1 MKRKLTILTQWY
13 PPEQAPFG
21 RMMHE
26 LASDLSRRDWDVT
39 VITGFPNHPN
49 GDVFGGYRKRWLQ
62 EEADAGVNVQRVW
75 LATSPNRGLLAR
87 LATFASFTLTS
98 AWRFLRRPRADVVFA
113 VLQPLSVGVTLPM
126 VARLKRSALVFNLQD
141 LHPDTQVR
149 LGMIRN
155 PWLIAAL
162 RAFERFAYSH
172 CAALTVICEPF
183 RTHAVNRGA
192 PVERVHVVGNWVDT
206 KRIRP
211 GPDGGEIR
219 RAAGF
224 DDTQFVA
231 LWAGTLGLVS
241 GARVV
246 LEAAQLLRDDP
257 HVRVLIVGDGPI
269 RGELIE
275 RARDLGLGN
284 VSFLPFQPED
294 RLVAVQNAG
303 DVSIVTLAREFAESS
318 VPSKVLA
325 YMAAG
330 RGVVAAVD
338 GESPTARLL
347 RDADCGVIV
356 EPDDARALADALRG
370 LAHDSNRVCE
380 LGASAR
386 VHAVRYL
393 SREAAVDHYDRLLS
407 SLAGQR

>member
-26 LASDLSRRDWDVT
+26 LASDLSARDWDVT
-39 VITGFPNHPN
+39 VITGFPSHPR
-49 GDVFGGYRKRWLQ
+49 GEVFGGYRKRWLQ

-75 LATSPNRGLLAR
+75 LATSSNRGLLAR

-113 VLQPLSVGVTLPM
+113 VLQPLSVGVTLPI

-149 LGMIRN
+149 LGLVRK

-162 RAFERFAYSH
+162 RAVERFAYRH

-206 KRIRP
+206 ARIRP

-219 RAAGF
+219 RAAGL
-224 DDTQFVA
+224 DDGQFVA
-231 LWAGTLGLVS
+231 LWAGTLGFVS
-241 GARVV
+241 GAGIV
-246 LEAAQLLRDDP
+246 LEAAQLLCDDP
-257 HVRVLIVGDGPI
+257 HVRFLIVGDGPI
-269 RGELIE
+269 RAELIE
-275 RARDLGLGN
+275 RARELGLVN
-284 VSFLPFQPED
+284 VAFLPFQSEA

-338 GESPTARLL
+338 RASPTARLL
-347 RDADCGVIV
+347 QDAGCGVIV

-370 LAHDSNRVCE
+370 LARDANLVRE
-380 LGASAR
+380 LGAHAR
-386 VHAVRYL
+386 QHAVRYL

-407 SLAGQR
+407 GLAGHR

>member
-26 LASDLSRRDWDVT
+26 LASDLVGRDWEVT
-39 VITGFPNHPN
+39 VITGFPNHPR
-49 GDVFGGYRKRWLQ
+49 GEVFGGYRKQWLQ
-62 EEADAGVNVQRVW
+62 EEADAGVSVQRVW
-75 LATSPNRGLLAR
+75 LATSSNRGLLAR

-113 VLQPLSVGVTLPM
+113 VLQPLSVGVTLPL
-126 VARLKRSALVFNLQD
+126 VARLKRSKLVFNVQD

-149 LGMIRN
+149 LGLVRK

-162 RAFERFAYSH
+162 RAVERYAYRH

-192 PVERVHVVGNWVDT
+192 PLERVHVVGNWVDT
-206 KRIRP
+206 ARIRP

-219 RAAGF
+219 RAAGLH
-224 DDTQFVA
+224 DGQFVA
-231 LWAGTLGLVS
+231 LWAGTLGFVS
-241 GARVV
+241 GAGVV
-246 LEAAQLLRDDP
+246 LDAAQLLRDDP
-257 HVRVLIVGDGPI
+257 HIGFLIVGDGPI
-269 RGELIE
+269 RAELIE
-275 RARDLGLGN
+275 RARELGLGN
-284 VSFLPFQPED
+284 VAFLPFQPED

-338 GESPTARLL
+338 RESPTAQLL
-347 RDADCGVIV
+347 RDAGCGVVV
-356 EPDDARALADALRG
+356 EPDDAHALADALRG
-370 LAHDSNRVCE
+370 LAHDATRVRE
-380 LGASAR
+380 LGARAR
-386 VHAVRYL
+386 EHAVRHL
-393 SREAAVDHYDRLLS
+393 SREAAVGHYDRLLS
-407 SLAGQR
+407 GLAGQP

>member
-1 MKRKLTILTQWY
+1 MKRRLTILTQWY

-26 LASDLSRRDWDVT
+26 LASDLARRDWDVT
-39 VITGFPNHPN
+39 VITGFPNHPR
-49 GDVFGGYRKRWLQ
+49 GEVFGGYRKRWLL
-62 EEADAGVNVQRVW
+62 EELDADASVQRVW
-75 LATSPNRGLLAR
+75 LATSTNRGLLAR
-87 LATFASFTLTS
+87 LATFATFTLTS

-113 VLQPLSVGVTLPM
+113 VLQPLSVGVTLP
-126 VARLKRSALVFNLQD
+126 VIAWLKRSKLVFNLQD

-155 PWLIAAL
+155 PWLIASL
-162 RAFERFAYSH
+162 RAVEHFAYRH

-183 RTHAVNRGA
+183 RTHAVNCGA
-192 PVERVHVVGNWVDT
+192 PEERVHVVPNWVDT
-206 KRIRP
+206 ARIRP

-219 RAAGF
+219 RAAGL
-224 DDTQFVA
+224 DDGQFVA
-231 LWAGTLGLVS
+231 LWAGTLGFVS
-241 GARVV
+241 GAGVV
-246 LEAAQLLRDDP
+246 LEAAQLLRDDR
-257 HVRVLIVGDGPI
+257 HVRFLIVGDGPI
-269 RGELIE
+269 RTQLIE
-275 RARDLGLGN
+275 RARELGLDN
-284 VSFLPFQPED
+284 VAFLPFQPED
-294 RLVAVQNAG
+294 RLVAVQTAG

-338 GESPTARLL
+338 QHSPTAKLL
-347 RDADCGVIV
+347 HDAACGVVV

-370 LAHDSNRVCE
+370 LAHDTNRVRK
-380 LGASAR
+380 LGACAR

-407 SLAGQR
+407 ELAAQR